1 MLIGILQTG
10 HAPDAL
16 EGEFGTY
23 PEMFARL
30 LAGHDFTFRTWSV
43 VDMEFPSSV
52 HDAEGWLIT
61 GSRHGVYDDLPFI
74 GPLESFV
81 RDAFAARVP
90 MVGICFGHQIIA
102 TALGGKVE
110 KFEGGWSVGPT
121 TYSISGVH
129 YTLNAWHQDQ
139 VVRPPETAQVIGSSS
154 TCRFAALLYDDLAFT
169 VQPHPEFQSEFLAG
183 LIRTRGKGVV
193 PDQLLSE
200 AESRLDTPTNEVT
213 MADRIAGF
221 FLKPRETDHG

>member
-10 HAPDAL
+10 HTPDAL
-16 EGEFGTY
+16 ESKFGTY

-30 LAGHDFTFRTWSV
+30 LAGHDFTFRTWPV

-52 HDAEGWLIT
+52 RDAEGWLIT

-74 GPLESFV
+74 KPLEGFV

-102 TALGGKVE
+102 SALGGEVE

-121 TYSISGVH
+121 TYSISGVD

-139 VVRPPETAQVIGSSS
+139 VTRPPDSAEVIGSSDS
-154 TCRFAALLYDDLAFT
+154 CRFAALLYSDRAFT
-169 VQPHPEFQSEFLAG
+169 VQPHPEFQSDFLAG

-193 PDQLLSE
+193 PDQLLNE
-200 AESRLDTPTNEVT
+200 AESRLGTPTNEAA
-213 MADRIAGF
+213 MADRVAEF
-221 FLKPRETDHG
+221 FLNAREAKHG